1 LNFNKSKSRRNLY
14 KRRSLQRS
22 LPTSWFRDELF
33 TERES
38 EFLKSIKLTESI
50 PQASAAISIPKIP
63 ETLKS
68 IFHSSPLVS
77 SSVPNT
83 YRFNK
88 KFSSYDLPIP
98 STLTS
103 ASSSHAL
110 NREPRHLVN
119 DIRHQ
124 LRSRLSEPNLLSK
137 YDYGCKGA
145 VNNQTIVISNQTGN
159 KIILKSSFS
168 DQNLTANINAGNKM
182 FNCSVQY
189 SDDPIILPLDPLPLI
204 YNEEKANSIISS
216 SSSSSRGFRRRR
228 LPNIPLPARNTQ
240 SLYLPTF
247 ETIPSIESDA
257 GSYEISPISSRF
269 GKSLSADETNEDM
282 CNLSES
288 YLKSEDE
295 SASLRRSYSL
305 IAEEQIIDVEYDSDT
320 GWVTKNVRKNPLKK
334 IEKVK
339 DTKKPQRERSYSRE
353 NLKLDL
359 KLANKPKSPT
369 IIHNADDNGKKRDKS
384 ITNSGNDEMK
394 NIESNDND
402 DVVDTIGSIINN
414 VRSQLLLSQSDAC
427 NEETF
432 DVQEE
437 RRSSLKI
444 ELEGKVVSP
453 KINDSTSGS
462 TKYVCEKAIG
472 FENENPFSDAKKNTN
487 VFQKCL
493 SRSSQGS
500 TDAKSDE
507 DNDEEDETVDD
518 VFEKRSFSRDK
529 NASFHAK
536 DRKTVPSHRRS
547 SSLEGIPKKSSVRNC
562 STGSKSSVSI
572 NDNPEYFEYSIPS
585 KITKSSKIAS
595 SNAIAKLNTKPKR
608 GSLKKSTSSPKPK
621 KSPRNSSDYDRRTR
635 NLEGGHR
642 ESFKKNDRTN
652 ERNSEQDRDA
662 SDRELKDGN
671 LNRSLSN
678 TDTNI
683 EDRIGEFMRH
693 EPVCFHSNLSKSF

>member
-1 LNFNKSKSRRNLY
+1 M
-14 KRRSLQRS
+14 
-22 LPTSWFRDELF
+22 
-33 TERES
+33 
-38 EFLKSIKLTESI
+38 TESI
-50 PQASAAISIPKIP
+50 PQVSTAIPIQTIP

-68 IFHSSPLVS
+68 IYHSSPLVS
-77 SSVPNT
+77 SNAPKT
-83 YRFNK
+83 YCFNK
-88 KFSSYDLPIP
+88 KFLSYDLPMP

-103 ASSSHAL
+103 TSSSHTL
-110 NREPRHLVN
+110 SREPKQLIN

-124 LRSRLSEPNLLSK
+124 LRSRSSEPNLLSK
-137 YDYGCKGA
+137 YDYGCKRLDDYNHGA
-145 VNNQTIVISNQTGN
+145 MNNQTIVISNQTGN
-159 KIILKSSFS
+159 KSNQIILKSSFS
-168 DQNLTANINAGNKM
+168 DQNLTTNINAGNNT

-189 SDDPIILPLDPLPLI
+189 SDDPLILPLDPLPLT
-204 YNEEKANSIISS
+204 YNEEKENSIISS
-216 SSSSSRGFRRRR
+216 SSSSSRGVRRR
-228 LPNIPLPARNTQ
+228 LPKIPLPARNTQ

-257 GSYEISPISSRF
+257 GSYEFSPISSRF
-269 GKSLSADETNEDM
+269 GKSLSADGQSDENNDDM
-282 CNLSES
+282 CNLSQS

-295 SASLRRSYSL
+295 STSLRRSYSL
-305 IAEEQIIDVEYDSDT
+305 IADEQIIDVEYDSDT
-320 GWVTKNVRKNPLKK
+320 GWITKNVRKNPLKM

-339 DTKKPQRERSYSRE
+339 DIEKPQRARSYSRE

-359 KLANKPKSPT
+359 KLSNKPRSPT
-369 IIHNADDNGKKRDKS
+369 FKLNADDNENKCDKS
-384 ITNSGNDEMK
+384 NVDTSDTSERK
-394 NIESNDND
+394 KIESNDND
-402 DVVDTIGSIINN
+402 DVTDTIGSIISN
-414 VRSQLLLSQSDAC
+414 VRSQLLLSQSDDI
-427 NEETF
+427 ESF

-437 RRSSLKI
+437 RRSSLKV

-453 KINDSTSGS
+453 KINSTASAS

-472 FENENPFSDAKKNTN
+472 FENENPFLDEKTKTNADPN
-487 VFQKCL
+487 VFQKCR

-500 TDAKSDE
+500 TDGKSDVE
-507 DNDEEDETVDD
+507 DNDNNEEDEAVDD
-518 VFEKRSFSRDK
+518 VFERPRISRDR

-536 DRKTVPSHRRS
+536 DRKSVPNHRRS
-547 SSLEGIPKKSSVRNC
+547 SSLEGVPKKSSVRNS
-562 STGSKSSVSI
+562 STGSKSTRNSSVSI
-572 NDNPEYFEYSIPS
+572 NENPEYFEYNIPS

-608 GSLKKSTSSPKPK
+608 GSLKKSTSSPKTK

-652 ERNSEQDRDA
+652 ERNSEHDRDS

-683 EDRIGEFMRH
+683 EDRIGKFMNKMG
-693 EPVCFHSNLSKSF
+693 PYNVFIGYDFNIP

>member
-1 LNFNKSKSRRNLY
+1 M
-14 KRRSLQRS
+14 
-22 LPTSWFRDELF
+22 
-33 TERES
+33 
-38 EFLKSIKLTESI
+38 TESI
-50 PQASAAISIPKIP
+50 PQVSTAIPIQTIP

-68 IFHSSPLVS
+68 IYHSSPLVS
-77 SSVPNT
+77 SIVPKT
-83 YRFNK
+83 YCFNK
-88 KFSSYDLPIP
+88 KFLSYDLPLP

-103 ASSSHAL
+103 ASSSHTL
-110 NREPRHLVN
+110 SREPKQLIN

-124 LRSRLSEPNLLSK
+124 LRSRSSEPNLLSK
-137 YDYGCKGA
+137 YDYGCKRLVDYDCGA
-145 VNNQTIVISNQTGN
+145 KNNQTIVISNQTGN
-159 KIILKSSFS
+159 KSNQIILKSSFS
-168 DQNLTANINAGNKM
+168 DQNLTANINAGNKT

-189 SDDPIILPLDPLPLI
+189 SDDPLILPLDPFPI
-204 YNEEKANSIISS
+204 TYNEGKENSIISS
-216 SSSSSRGFRRRR
+216 SSSSSRGVRRR

-257 GSYEISPISSRF
+257 GNYDFSPISSRF
-269 GKSLSADETNEDM
+269 GKSLSADGHSENNNEDM
-282 CNLSES
+282 CNLSQS

-295 SASLRRSYSL
+295 PTSLRRSYSL
-305 IAEEQIIDVEYDSDT
+305 IADEQIIDVEYDSDT

-334 IEKVK
+334 VEKTKDIE
-339 DTKKPQRERSYSRE
+339 KPQRARSYSRD

-359 KLANKPKSPT
+359 KLSNKPRSPT
-369 IIHNADDNGKKRDKS
+369 IIQNRDDTVNKNDNSNVDTSDTSERKK
-384 ITNSGNDEMK
+384 
-394 NIESNDND
+394 IERNDND
-402 DVVDTIGSIINN
+402 DVTATIGSIISN
-414 VRSQLLLSQSDAC
+414 VRSQLLLSQSDDI
-427 NEETF
+427 ESF

-437 RRSSLKI
+437 RRSSLKV

-453 KINDSTSGS
+453 KINSTASASAS

-472 FENENPFSDAKKNTN
+472 FENENSFLNEKTKTDSDRN
-487 VFQKCL
+487 VFEKCR

-500 TDAKSDE
+500 TDGKSDV
-507 DNDEEDETVDD
+507 DNDESNEEDEVVDD
-518 VFEKRSFSRDK
+518 VFERPRISRDR

-536 DRKTVPSHRRS
+536 DHKSVSSYRRS
-547 SSLEGIPKKSSVRNC
+547 SSLEGVPKKSSVC
-562 STGSKSSVSI
+562 KSSTGSKSTRNSSVSI
-572 NDNPEYFEYSIPS
+572 NENPEYFEYNTPS

-608 GSLKKSTSSPKPK
+608 GSLKKSTSSTKTK
-621 KSPRNSSDYDRRTR
+621 KSPRSSSDYDRRTR

-652 ERNSEQDRDA
+652 ERNSEHDRDA

-683 EDRIGEFMRH
+683 EDRIGEFI
-693 EPVCFHSNLSKSF
+693 K